1 MGVTNLGDLVTKR
14 HEVDFDFFENKALA
28 FDGNNILYQFLT
40 SIRQSDG
47 NLLTDNEGNV
57 TSHLIGLLYR
67 MTSVLEKEIKAVYIF
82 DGKPPVEKTQ
92 EITKRK
98 KKKEKAEIAYEEALE
113 RGALKV
119 ARKYAQRM
127 TRLTESMVEDAKK
140 FLGLLGIPTIQAPSE
155 GEGQAAFM
163 AQQGDVWAACSQDYD
178 SLLFGTPRVARNLT
192 VSGRRKLPGKNVYV
206 TISPELIKLQECLE
220 ELEITRE
227 QFIEIAILLGT
238 DFNPDGLGV
247 KGVGPKTALKL
258 VKKHKRIEPILQLPK
273 MEEAVLEE
281 EDLQPIRD
289 IFLNPEVTKDYSLT
303 WEKIDVER
311 AVEFLCEQRGFSES
325 RVRNT
330 LEKTIREIEEKKKQP
345 TLEAFFG
352 EGGKK

>member
-14 HEVDFDFFENKALA
+14 HEVDFDFFKGKTLA

-47 NLLTDNEGNV
+47 SLLTDEEGNV

-82 DGKPPVEKTQ
+82 DGKPPEEKTK
-92 EITKRK
+92 ELKKRK
-98 KKKEKAEIAYEEALE
+98 TKKEKAEIAYEEAIE
-113 RGALKV
+113 RGDLKL
-119 ARKYAQRM
+119 AKKYAQRM
-127 TRLTESMVEDAKK
+127 TRLTEQMIEDAKK
-140 FLGLLGIPTIQAPSE
+140 FLGLLGIPIVQASSE

-163 AQQGDVWAACSQDYD
+163 TRQSDVWASCSQDYD

-206 TISPELIKLQECLE
+206 TINPELIKLKECLE
-220 ELEITRE
+220 ALDITRE
-227 QFIEIAILLGT
+227 QLIDVAILLGT

-258 VKKHKRIEPILQLPK
+258 IKQHKRIEPILKLPK
-273 MEEAVLEE
+273 MKGAVLEE
-281 EDLQPIRD
+281 EDLPIVRD
-289 IFLNPEVTKDYSLT
+289 IFLNPEVTKNYSLK
-303 WEKIDVER
+303 WGKINVDG
-311 AVEFLCEQRGFSES
+311 AVEFLCEERGFSES

-330 LEKTIREIEEKKKQP
+330 LEKTILEIEEKKKQP

-352 EGGKK
+352 GGEK